1 MPPVRSATRDRGSA
15 PVQSRAAGRRF
26 DAAAG
31 QLIGR
36 DPDAKHLGESG
47 QFAVSD
53 NRDVET
59 FSRVL
64 RGKNLEPVFKSWDA
78 TYRD

>member
-1 MPPVRSATRDRGSA
+1 
-15 PVQSRAAGRRF
+15 
-26 DAAAG
+26 
-31 QLIGR
+31 
-36 DPDAKHLGESG
+36 
-47 QFAVSD
+47 VSD